1 MSTRSS
7 ILSTSHGTN
16 RAAFGLAEW
25 GLLVYLATLWGGS
38 FLFIA
43 IGLDSLSPG
52 VVTVGRVTLG
62 ALALFG
68 LPSARRKLDREDW
81 PRVIV
86 LAFTWVAIPFTLFP
100 LAQQWINSA
109 VAGMLNG
116 GMPIFAALIAMILL
130 KELPGRW
137 QRIGLTVGFVGI
149 IAISV
154 PTMGKGSNAAI
165 GVLML
170 IVAVALYGLSVNLV
184 TPLQQKYGSV
194 PVMARML
201 QVAAVLT
208 LPYGLISLPSSQF
221 EWGPVAAVV
230 VLGVLGT
237 GLAFAAMAEL
247 AGRVGG
253 TRASVI
259 TYLIPVVAIVLGVVF
274 RDDAVAPLAL
284 VGIVLVIAGA
294 GITSL
299 PETRS

>member
-1 MSTRSS
+1 MSGRSS

-25 GLLVYLATLWGGS
+25 GFLVYLATLWGGS

-52 VVTVGRVTLG
+52 VVTMGRVSLG
-62 ALALFG
+62 ALALLV
-68 LPSARRKLDREDW
+68 LPSGRRKLDREDW

-116 GMPIFAALIAMILL
+116 GMPIFAALIATALL
-130 KELPGRW
+130 RELPGRF
-137 QRIGLTVGFVGI
+137 QRIGLSVGFGGI

-154 PTMGKGSNAAI
+154 PTMGEGSNAAV
-165 GVLML
+165 GVALV

-208 LPYGLISLPSSQF
+208 IPYGIATLPASEF
-221 EWGPVAAVV
+221 EWGSVMAVV

-274 RDDAVAPLAL
+274 RDDIVTPLAL
-284 VGIVLVIAGA
+284 IGIALVIAGA
-294 GITSL
+294 AITSL
-299 PETRS
+299 PETSA